1 MDGWIDDDG
10 WMDEREKEERE
21 GGREERTEEG
31 NREKGRNLTLQSPE
45 GRGTVQ
51 DVANALK
58 SAAPTLEGQG
68 DARRRRRSIPHA
80 PGGALR
86 ELRLRALRVPSRPPH
101 AAPLLQSLPS
111 LLSSSSSVT
120 LHSLPY
126 GPSPEGSALS
136 AQLSDL
142 FSSSGASLSPF

>member
-58 SAAPTLEGQG
+58 SAARTLEGQG

-86 ELRLRALRVPSRPPH
+86 KLRLRALRVPSRPPH

-111 LLSSSSSVT
+111 SFLLFLRHPTLPPLRSLSRGLSS
-120 LHSLPY
+120 
-126 GPSPEGSALS
+126 LS